1 MTSVFDPEAFL
12 NSTTDQPS
20 ETKFTPVPGGDY
32 RALIDDIKL
41 RVAKESTILDVTWQ
55 LLEVPQDVLEVLGR
69 DKALVRQSL
78 FLDIENGVLATGAN
92 RNVQLGRVR
101 EAVGQNASGQVWS
114 PRMLKGA
121 GPAQL
126 RLEVKPRKDDAS
138 IMENVITRVAKLA

>member
-12 NSTTDQPS
+12 NSTTDQSS

-78 FLDIENGVLATGAN
+78 FLDIENGVLAVGAN

-101 EAVGQNASGQVWS
+101 EAVGQNVSGQVWS

-126 RLEVKPRKDDAS
+126 RLEVKPRKDDPS
-138 IMENVITRVAKLA
+138 IMENVITRVAKPA

>member
-1 MTSVFDPEAFL
+1 MSVFDPEAFM
-12 NSTTDQPS
+12 NSTTDAAS
-20 ETKFTPVPGGDY
+20 ETKYTPVPGGDY
-32 RALIDDIKL
+32 RPLIDDVKL
-41 RVAKESTILDVTWQ
+41 RVAKEPMILDVTWQ
-55 LLEVPQDVLEVLGR
+55 LLEVPQDVLDVLGR

-101 EAVGQNASGQVWS
+101 EAVGQNQSGQVWS

-126 RLEVKPRKDDAS
+126 RLEVKPRKDDA
-138 IMENVITRVAKLA
+138 